1 MPRIQTLGKC
11 DRNTWFDKNGGVDMP
26 EPHRMFGRC
35 REDLRTMKGKVLDFE
50 RSNVS
55 QTLVP
60 FISHDIHHHLA
71 SIYCNAEFM
80 SDPDICQTDRE
91 QFLAE
96 VRGTDL
102 RCFLIYGVF

>member
-1 MPRIQTLGKC
+1 MPRIRTLGKC
-11 DRNTWFDKNGGVDMP
+11 DRNTWFDKIRGVDMP
-26 EPHRMFGRC
+26 EPHRMFCRGR
-35 REDLRTMKGKVLDFE
+35 EELRTMKGKVLDFE

-60 FISHDIHHHLA
+60 FISHDIRHHLA

-102 RCFLIYGVF
+102 RCFLIYGVS